1 MTSLKEL
8 KLDLEELEKLFATA
22 ERTKVKSILE
32 KEIKNLS
39 ATIKSATASE
49 ETAKASASTTNSS
62 SGAKH
67 YKPIKSFGWD
77 GSSAKTAKI
86 YVNLKGVGT
95 HDTSKVFSKFE
106 SRSLEVKVEDF
117 NNANYVFSVVGLSA
131 DILPEQCSVKPKGDD
146 IIVTLKKKE
155 EKSWKHLRKCDQEA
169 DDKKKK
175 KEAEEKKADS
185 DDPSASIMN
194 MMKKMY
200 DEGDDE
206 MKRTIAKA
214 WTESRD
220 KQSGG
225 LGGGPSGGGLG
236 DMPDL

>member
-1 MTSLKEL
+1 MG
-8 KLDLEELEKLFATA
+8 
-22 ERTKVKSILE
+22 
-32 KEIKNLS
+32 
-39 ATIKSATASE
+39 
-49 ETAKASASTTNSS
+49 
-62 SGAKH
+62 GAKH

-117 NNANYVFSVVGLSA
+117 NNANYVFSVVGLAA
-131 DILPEQCSVKPKGDD
+131 DILTEQCSVKPKGDD
-146 IIVTLKKKE
+146 LIVTLKKKE
-155 EKSWKHLRKCDQEA
+155 E
-169 DDKKKK
+169 
-175 KEAEEKKADS
+175 AEEKKADN

-220 KQSGG
+220 RQSGG